1 MAPIRVLLCDDH
13 QIVREGLRSFLE
25 LHDSVEIVGECANG
39 VEVLQQIDASIP
51 DVILLDLMM
60 PRMSGLD
67 VLRELQ
73 QREDAPKVLVLSS
86 FLDDESV
93 FAAIEVGAD
102 GYLLKDISPAELL
115 KAIQDVSEGLSP
127 LHPTIAQKLMRKL
140 ATPQKKQ
147 ESRDVEELTEREQE
161 VLGLVAQGLKNR
173 EVGQALCISPKT
185 VKTHVSNILYKLGV
199 KDRVQLVIWA
209 HQRGI
214 VGDKETK

>member
-39 VEVLQQIDASIP
+39 VEVLQQIDTSTP

-60 PRMSGLD
+60 PRKSGLD

-115 KAIQDVSEGLSP
+115 KAI
-127 LHPTIAQKLMRKL
+127 
-140 ATPQKKQ
+140 
-147 ESRDVEELTEREQE
+147 SR
-161 VLGLVAQGLKNR
+161 
-173 EVGQALCISPKT
+173 
-185 VKTHVSNILYKLGV
+185 
-199 KDRVQLVIWA
+199 
-209 HQRGI
+209 
-214 VGDKETK
+214 